1 MSDEQRYLDMR
12 EQEQRILER
21 LDQDMARWDDWK
33 LTGEGNRLA
42 EPVASAPSNSVA
54 DPRPMAVGATHGP
67 LPPDFEQWL
76 TSGPMPDYEPESD
89 DDETIEPYFNDTGD
103 FGDQQQEN
111 EDDNE

>member
-42 EPVASAPSNSVA
+42 KPVASAPSNSVA
-54 DPRPMAVGATHGP
+54 DPRP
-67 LPPDFEQWL
+67 LPHDFEQWL
-76 TSGPMPDYEPESD
+76 TSGPMPDHEGESD
-89 DDETIEPYFNDTGD
+89 DDETIEPWFNDTGE
-103 FGDQQQEN
+103 FGDTQQGDES
-111 EDDNE
+111 DDD